1 MPRRAAASIYTVYE
15 IRTSGEWA
23 GNEFCALEPVVLLR
37 ALEALERE
45 GLASLVREEGATP
58 ADEVGIKFKERR

>member
-1 MPRRAAASIYTVYE
+1 MPRRSAASIYTVYE

-45 GLASLVREEGATP
+45 GLASLVREGATP
-58 ADEVGIKFKERR
+58 ADEVGIKFRER